1 MRVPQVSQLPVGSIY
16 VDSLGI
22 KLIGFTVR
30 LSCLRQET
38 LPSSSVLLVTR
49 LAAIVLAQ
57 TLISSGILFIMINA
71 EMMNGNAN
79 ASEVAQPSAGASL
92 IPFPLVNRSLSLP
105 GAAIRGAHG
114 CGPGRLPERTQ
125 AGLDGT
131 FLPIRF
137 YSSFAE
143 YLLGSPGSNIF
154 PAGTITNLGQ

>member
-1 MRVPQVSQLPVGSIY
+1 MRVLQVSQLSVGSIY

-22 KLIGFTVR
+22 KLIRFTVR
-30 LSCLRQET
+30 LSS

-105 GAAIRGAHG
+105 GAAICGAHG
-114 CGPGRLPERTQ
+114 CGPERHPERTQ

-137 YSSFAE
+137 DSSFAE
-143 YLLGSPGSNIF
+143 YLLGSRGSNIF
-154 PAGTITNLGQ
+154 PAEKITNLGQ

>member
-1 MRVPQVSQLPVGSIY
+1 MRVLQVSQLPVGSIY
-16 VDSLGI
+16 VDSLG
-22 KLIGFTVR
+22 KGCP
-30 LSCLRQET
+30 LSG
-38 LPSSSVLLVTR
+38 LPRCSWSPDSP
-49 LAAIVLAQ
+49 IVLAQ

-114 CGPGRLPERTQ
+114 CGPERLPERTQ

-137 YSSFAE
+137 DSSFAE
-143 YLLGSPGSNIF
+143 YLPGSRGSNIF
-154 PAGTITNLGQ
+154 PAETISNLGQ

>member
-1 MRVPQVSQLPVGSIY
+1 MRVLRASQIPVGSIY
-16 VDSLGI
+16 VNSLGI

-30 LSCLRQET
+30 LSSLR
-38 LPSSSVLLVTR
+38 SSSVLLVTR

-79 ASEVAQPSAGASL
+79 GSEVAQPSAGTSL

-105 GAAIRGAHG
+105 GAAIRGTHG
-114 CGPGRLPERTQ
+114 CGPECLPERTQ

-131 FLPIRF
+131 FLLIRF
-137 YSSFAE
+137 DSSFAE
-143 YLLGSPGSNIF
+143 YLFGSRGSNIF
-154 PAGTITNLGQ
+154 PAETITNLGQ